1 LATTW
6 THAVTSKEAYAPFG
20 EAYNEAGTPDRSF
33 TGQDQDVASASGSLG
48 SGTYDFLFRKY
59 DPAAGRWLSPDPAG
73 WAVVSQADPQSL
85 NRYAYV
91 ENQPTNAVDPDGLDV
106 TSIGNGC
113 YESTLSWGV
122 SASDDQGNYASG
134 GGTDITFYCT
144 GGGGTGQGGTNTPA
158 TPPKLRPR
166 VLRV

>member
-1 LATTW
+1 MATTW
-6 THAVTSKEAYAPFG
+6 THAVYAKEAYAPFG

-73 WAVVSQADPQSL
+73 WAVVSKADPQSL

-91 ENQPTNAVDPDGLDV
+91 ENQPMEATDPDGLDV

-113 YESTLSWGV
+113 YESTLSW
-122 SASDDQGNYASG
+122 
-134 GGTDITFYCT
+134 
-144 GGGGTGQGGTNTPA
+144 
-158 TPPKLRPR
+158 
-166 VLRV
+166 